1 MNRHQFWALLLA
13 VPLFAP
19 DSQPAPATAQPSLPV
34 LEVIPATWQSVQVRL
49 TGAYDVVFADGI
61 YGGIVIPASASGS
74 TFRAKHA
81 WMACIVPQVHGIEV
95 ALNARN
101 ITIRGFRVAAP
112 RGTGIKSAATSGI
125 TIEDCWVH
133 SCGQSGISG
142 FHHSLVVRRC
152 LVEFCGLNPWHD
164 HGIYIGSRPL
174 CVIEDC
180 IIRRNSGCGIGMA
193 KGSLQATIRRNLIH
207 DNGAAGIL
215 FELVSISSG
224 KSSEISSN
232 TVIGNHGTD
241 VDLGAASQSTIA
253 CGQLTGNIIGKLA
266 IVVFP
271 DGPLK
276 LVSSA
281 NQTDYAADG
290 FTGYYKP
297 KAAISAGWPASNW
310 PVSTTGWD
318 EGKIP
323 YCPDPATGTGAPRSL
338 FPTSAN

>member
-1 MNRHQFWALLLA
+1 MTRYVFWAWLLA
-13 VPLFAP
+13 MPALAP
-19 DSQPAPATAQPSLPV
+19 EIQPTTQPSLPI
-34 LEVIPATWQSVQVRL
+34 LEVTPATWPTTQVR
-49 TGAYDVVFADGI
+49 GAYNVVFADGI
-61 YGGIVIPASASGS
+61 YSTITIPAGASGS

-81 WMACIVPQVHGIEV
+81 WLTCVIGQVHGIDV
-95 ALNARN
+95 QLNTRN
-101 ITIRGFRVAAP
+101 VTIRGFRVAAP

-207 DNGAAGIL
+207 DNGAAGLL
-215 FELVSISSG
+215 FELVPISGG
-224 KSSEISSN
+224 KPSEISSN
-232 TVIGNHGTD
+232 TIIANRGA
-241 VDLGAASQSTIA
+241 DLDLQAPAQSTAA
-253 CGQLTGNIIGKLA
+253 CGLLTSNIVGKMNLA
-266 IVVFP
+266 LFP
-271 DGPLK
+271 DGALRI
-276 LVSSA
+276 V
-281 NQTDYAADG
+281 NTGNRIGYAPEG
-290 FTGYYKP
+290 FVGYYKP
-297 KAAISAGWPASNW
+297 SPAIDAGWPASNW
-310 PVSTTGWD
+310 PASTVGWD

-338 FPTSAN
+338 FPASAN